1 MDEAGNAI
9 KVLVA
14 VSEAVRGAGQVPS
27 GVLYAALV
35 GVVDLPTYEWVLGK
49 LIGAGLIKV
58 EANHLIRWVG
68 PVLQSEAPHV

>member
-9 KVLVA
+9 KALVA
-14 VSEAVRGAGQVPS
+14 VSETVREAGQVPS
-27 GVLYAALV
+27 GVLYAGLV

-58 EANHLIRWVG
+58 ESNHLIRWVG
-68 PVLQSEAPHV
+68 PVIQAEAAHV